1 MRLKRVHAFAVMV
14 LGAISCSKAPP
25 PDPICRYEP
34 LPESSAGGAGQGAI
48 RIAGST
54 DEYFYINE
62 SGGKEIKHAKLN
74 NSIALKQGDYQA
86 KINNSVHAV
95 SVQSKMLTKCSC
107 GTIVLAGNTDEYY
120 YVLDSTGKEL
130 AHNKLGRGLSL
141 FPGKYTVKAN
151 TSTAEAEVK
160 GEGVNEVKAGIV
172 NVQGSTDEYYYV
184 LDSAGKELAHNK
196 LSKPLAFLPG
206 SYTAK
211 INKTTKPV
219 QATAGAVTE
228 LATGA
233 VLLRGTTDEYYYVL
247 DTTGTELAHNK
258 LNNPLSLVEGAY
270 TLKVN
275 NKTIPAK
282 VEPSKTNEYQT
293 ATLTVKGGADA
304 YYYILDMNGTELAH
318 AKMNQSLAVPEE
330 SYSVKV
336 GKDTRPVKLAAAKET
351 VVNW

>member
-1 MRLKRVHAFAVMV
+1 MRLKRVHSFAAIV
-14 LGAISCSKAPP
+14 LGAVSCAKAPP
-25 PDPICRYEP
+25 PDPICRYQP
-34 LPESSAGGAGQGAI
+34 LPESSAGPAGQGAI
-48 RIAGST
+48 QIAGST
-54 DEYFYINE
+54 DEYFYVNE
-62 SGGKEIKHAKLN
+62 NGGKEAKHAKLN
-74 NSIALKQGDYQA
+74 NSIPLKTGNYQA

-107 GTIVLAGNTDEYY
+107 GTMVLAGNTDEYY

-130 AHNKLGRGLSL
+130 AHNKLGGGLSL
-141 FPGKYTVKAN
+141 FPGKYTVRAN
-151 TSTAEAEVK
+151 NSTAEADVKAEV
-160 GEGVNEVKAGIV
+160 VNEVKAGIL

-206 SYTAK
+206 PYAAK
-211 INKTTKPV
+211 INNTTKPV
-219 QATAGAVTE
+219 QTTAGAVTE

-247 DTTGTELAHNK
+247 DTAGTELAHNK
-258 LNNPLSLVEGAY
+258 LNNPLSLVEGSY
-270 TLKVN
+270 SLKVN
-275 NKTIPAK
+275 NKTMPAK

-293 ATLTVKGGADA
+293 ATLTVKGGPDG
-304 YYYILDMNGTELAH
+304 YYYVLDTNGTELAH
-318 AKMNQSLAVPEE
+318 GKMNQSLAVPEG